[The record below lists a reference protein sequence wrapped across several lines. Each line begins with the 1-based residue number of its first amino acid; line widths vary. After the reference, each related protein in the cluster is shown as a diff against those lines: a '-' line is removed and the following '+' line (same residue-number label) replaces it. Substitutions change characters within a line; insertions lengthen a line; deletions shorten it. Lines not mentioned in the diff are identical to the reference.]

1 MLAINEK
8 QFLFKGFLW
17 SRGRYD
23 ADVGLVEG
31 VLELENLVIFCL
43 ESGLKILLDQVEFL
57 LQLRLTHLNTF

>member
-1 MLAINEK
+1 MLAIDEK
-8 QFLFKGFLW
+8 KFLFKGFLR

-31 VLELENLVIFCL
+31 VLEFENLVVFCL
-43 ESGLKILLDQVEFL
+43 ESGLKILLDQVKFL